1 MTNKR
6 PEKPQVVFKII
17 EKSYK
22 KKIKKNNGA
31 QSPIKLNSEWW
42 NWKNTS
48 LKKEWETNSNESL
61 KPELIS
67 WIYNLS

>member
-6 PEKPQVVFKII
+6 PEKTQVVFKII

-31 QSPIKLNSEWW
+31 QSPIKLNSE
-42 NWKNTS
+42 
-48 LKKEWETNSNESL
+48 
-61 KPELIS
+61 
-67 WIYNLS
+67 